1 MEWIFV
7 ITIFATIVEVI
18 ILPVLS
24 LVGGPQVSHYFNC
37 CCLVVTLIL
46 AVTLF
51 RIISKD
57 KNGLLKR
64 KKGFVI
70 IILALQVLVFTL
82 GLFYLDFKYGY
93 TNWKYSNI
101 LHLIP
106 PS

>member
-7 ITIFATIVEVI
+7 LTIFVAIIEVI
-18 ILPVLS
+18 VLPVFS
-24 LVGGPQVSHYFNC
+24 LVEGPQVSHYFNC
-37 CCLVVTLIL
+37 SCLVVTLIL

-70 IILALQVLVFTL
+70 ITLVLQMLVFTL
-82 GLFYLDFKYGY
+82 GLFYLDSKYGY
-93 TNWKYSNI
+93 TNWRYTNI
-101 LHLIP
+101 MHLSP